1 MLRRMSCLALTL
13 AVAAA
18 PFACRAGGGD
28 DGEPGPFPQA
38 PVVLVSID
46 TLRSDHL
53 PSYGYGGGATPA
65 ISAFARR
72 SVLFEHAYS
81 HIPLTLP
88 SHSTMLTGRLPGDN
102 GVRDNLGYRLRD
114 S

>member
-65 ISAFARR
+65 SCK
-72 SVLFEHAYS
+72 SVGGPPS
-81 HIPLTLP
+81 STPL
-88 SHSTMLTGRLPGDN
+88 
-102 GVRDNLGYRLRD
+102 VRPV
-114 S
+114 